1 MFSGHGLE
9 VRRGGVGP
17 LQQIIEAGVE
27 MAGGDAVQHIREIR
41 LRIHPAQFAGFDQ

>member
-1 MFSGHGLE
+1 
-9 VRRGGVGP
+9 
-17 LQQIIEAGVE
+17 